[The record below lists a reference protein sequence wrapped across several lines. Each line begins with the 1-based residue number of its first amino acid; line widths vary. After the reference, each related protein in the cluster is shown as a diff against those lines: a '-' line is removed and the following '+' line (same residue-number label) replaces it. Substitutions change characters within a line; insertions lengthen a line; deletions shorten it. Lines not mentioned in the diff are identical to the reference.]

1 MKDMLTRAWKA
12 IKGIRWGWGALFAVY
27 TIIVYLRL
35 VDVFGSTLLG
45 TVLLYVTLCV
55 VASIMRRKS
64 S

>member
-1 MKDMLTRAWKA
+1 MKDFLSREWKA
-12 IKGIRWGWGALFAVY
+12 IKGIRWGWGALFAAY